1 MVTSLAKPRVPTV
14 YSNPL
19 PPPYTGS
26 KLTTSAPAMVGR
38 IDNSTV
44 VASTIC
50 VTVDPAI
57 ISPLPL
63 TFTTTIPATIL
74 ELSAT
79 VR

>member
-14 YSNPL
+14 YSNPVPL
-19 PPPYTGS
+19 PYSGS
-26 KLTTSAPAMVGR
+26 KLTTKSPAKVGK
-38 IDNSTV
+38 IDSSTV

-50 VTVDPAI
+50 VTVEPAI

-63 TFTTTIPATIL
+63 TFTMTIPATIP

-79 VR
+79 VK